1 MRERIRDI
9 KPEDEEL
16 CVLGWG
22 LNFNLNIRRKIQ
34 GCFLERA
41 LPKLNGAWLES
52 GEELNERTESRY
64 PTQVTDTE
72 IGEKRLN
79 IQKGESTAHSTN
91 EKPGGE
97 GLRNES
103 S

>member
-16 CVLGWG
+16 CVPGWG

-34 GCFLERA
+34 GLLFRKSTA
-41 LPKLNGAWLES
+41 KLNGAWLES
-52 GEELNERTESRY
+52 REELNERTESRY
-64 PTQVTDTE
+64 LTQVTDTE

>member
-1 MRERIRDI
+1 M
-9 KPEDEEL
+9 K
-16 CVLGWG
+16 
-22 LNFNLNIRRKIQ
+22 
-34 GCFLERA
+34 
-41 LPKLNGAWLES
+41 
-52 GEELNERTESRY
+52 TESRY